1 MWQDEGVQGRGR
13 EGQRTG
19 KEGYRNR
26 MSGNKQGENRGV
38 RHEIEEGKNSEKTNK
53 KSSNDL
59 ICCYMLLPNR
69 Y

>member
-19 KEGYRNR
+19 NEGYRNR

-38 RHEIEEGKNSEKTNK
+38 RHEIEEEEDQQKEQ
-53 KSSNDL
+53 
-59 ICCYMLLPNR
+59 
-69 Y
+69 